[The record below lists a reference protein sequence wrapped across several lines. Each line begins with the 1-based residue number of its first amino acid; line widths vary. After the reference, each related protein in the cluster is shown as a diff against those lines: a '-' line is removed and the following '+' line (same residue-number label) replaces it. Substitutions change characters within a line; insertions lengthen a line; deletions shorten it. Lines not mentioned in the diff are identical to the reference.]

1 MEDIRMIGLRCA
13 DLGTRSSQGMTTL
26 RPVLIATL
34 RLELGAAAVDGKFGA
49 GAAGSIIGSKQ
60 CDGRGDFCGL
70 AEAHRRHL
78 RKQGF
83 AEHLDI
89 GVGNAELSEQ
99 RRLDHAG
106 TALTRMWTSRGPSF
120 NPANPDRPP
129 PGSAS

>member
-34 RLELGAAAVDGKFGA
+34 RLELGAAAVFGA

-60 CDGRGDFCGL
+60 CDGGGDFCGL

-78 RKQGF
+78 RKQ
-83 AEHLDI
+83 A
-89 GVGNAELSEQ
+89 SPS
-99 RRLDHAG
+99 
-106 TALTRMWTSRGPSF
+106 TSTSVLGMPSF
-120 NPANPDRPP
+120 PNNGVSIT
-129 PGSAS
+129 PGRH